1 MNRGSR
7 PLSGVIMSLSHI
19 YSATSSHPTTHWLH
33 QYLYSATYIMVG
45 YPPKKIFPQIF
56 KRPEDQYLYL
66 ATYIHKYY
74 NLSRQTC
81 PWFSKVQKIIIIMII
96 IDKSIIISI
105 IIIYVGYNY
114 FFSPIRCTLALFS
127 ALIWFEQN
135 GLKLIQIDKLTQTH
149 HLGCSAF
156 EWQHLGSSASE

>member
-1 MNRGSR
+1 
-7 PLSGVIMSLSHI
+7 MSLWVSHI
-19 YSATSSHPTTHWLH
+19 FIQPHRPILPLTGFINIYIRQHILWLV
-33 QYLYSATYIMVG
+33 I
-45 YPPKKIFPQIF
+45 PPRKSFL
-56 KRPEDQYLYL
+56 R
-66 ATYIHKYY
+66 
-74 NLSRQTC
+74 
-81 PWFSKVQKIIIIMII
+81 FSKDRKINIFIWQHTFTNIITYPGRLARDFQKT
-96 IDKSIIISI
+96 KRSLSIIISI